1 MSVKTAKILIWV
13 LGLLGLLIVFLADKT
28 QLEDQGVRLYSNEM
42 IILTIAGVAST
53 VLSIII
59 IGGLLG
65 LAVAV
70 FWVMG
75 LVYIIQ
81 DKDQPLPLIGTWNW
95 FFK

>member
-13 LGLLGLLIVFLADKT
+13 LGLWGLLIVFLVDKS
-28 QLEDQGVRLYSNEM
+28 LFEDAGIRLWSNEM
-42 IILTIAGVAST
+42 IILWLA
-53 VLSIII
+53 
-59 IGGLLG
+59 GLL
-65 LAVAV
+65 LCWTFVVPIAICV